1 MIPSEQCTSAGLRSL
16 AELTEITEVS
26 KQTLI
31 NWHRHKP
38 VLFAVVV
45 AGAVAVKKLS
55 GLNVSTNL

>member
-1 MIPSEQCTSAGLRSL
+1 MTPSEHCQSAGLKSL

-26 KQTLI
+26 KQALI

-45 AGAVAVKKLS
+45 AGAVAVVKIKS
-55 GLNVSTNL
+55 GVENGG